1 MRNPV
6 VKATPL
12 RYLCTRAYLSS
23 TRYHTRRDLS
33 PSLFI
38 HHPSLSSP
46 APRNTSDP
54 LNAMTHTLHTLP
66 HSSITLHPSHYLS
79 PPHITSTISKPA
91 SSLTKEYSLKTPL
104 SSSDSFKRTGSYA
117 LSSRA
122 LRTVSAGVGPLFL
135 TFFTLPS
142 ASRTSSSSSITPS
155 SEPVRMSL
163 RSAGEKPERSI
174 VFGAFASTG
183 KPTVFAL
190 RFQKMILG
198 GAYGLPH
205 TFWPTSANRRS
216 RRS

>member
-12 RYLCTRAYLSS
+12 RYLCTHAYLSS
-23 TRYHTRRDLS
+23 TRYHTRRDLTIS
-33 PSLFI
+33 
-38 HHPSLSSP
+38 
-46 APRNTSDP
+46 
-54 LNAMTHTLHTLP
+54 
-66 HSSITLHPSHYLS
+66 LHPSSISLEPRATQYLGSSQNHDTYNTHAASSIILHPSRYLS

-91 SSLTKEYSLKTPL
+91 SSLTKAYSLKTPL

-122 LRTVSAGVGPLFL
+122 LRTVS
-135 TFFTLPS
+135 S
-142 ASRTSSSSSITPS
+142 AVTPS

-190 RFQKMILG
+190 RFQKIIFG

-205 TFWPTSANRRS
+205 TFWPTSPM
-216 RRS
+216 